1 MNPILER
8 LYVLMEK
15 RGVNAKR
22 VTSELNMSASSFTD
36 WKNGKGSPGVEA
48 LSKLAPY
55 FGVSLDYL
63 ITGKESGAPPRKGN
77 EVRLSRDARER
88 AFLDKLRLL
97 PPDCRER
104 VGTYMDGMLAV
115 LETDSMQRVN
125 A

>member
-8 LYVLMEK
+8 LYALMEK

-55 FGVSLDYL
+55 FGVD
-63 ITGKESGAPPRKGN
+63 RKS
-77 EVRLSRDARER
+77 V
-88 AFLDKLRLL
+88 
-97 PPDCRER
+97 
-104 VGTYMDGMLAV
+104 V
-115 LETDSMQRVN
+115 
-125 A
+125 